1 MAHSREY
8 IDAMFKAAKAYL
20 PAWVW
25 KHLHARAFPSSGGV
39 ARHRPVEKQMAPISR
54 AGLTVDALFTQLSLR
69 GEQYSKTE
77 SEYVEPTT
85 DGMVACGAC
94 RFYLRDPQGSRGL
107 CQLVTGPIAWFGTC
121 QFYIGA
127 QEEAVFAL
135 SGVIAKQEGF
145 QIQTIIFPKD
155 RWTLARARSWLT
167 DHDFTQ
173 DKIDETERSYR
184 FRQLDPGQFVRIR
197 PICLMPN
204 GAPPN
209 LEDCRVLAFGG
220 QIAKADT
227 KKGEKA
233 LTEKDIDEE
242 IDKAVHEEYGGP
254 DRRRK
259 RRRMKSI
266 DKEIPI
272 LKIDHEKQIVY
283 GVVLDPYIV
292 DTQGDW
298 IPPAEVEK
306 TAHEWMKESRRI
318 GLRHRSEA
326 DAEPVETF
334 LMPYPSKEDYQKA
347 MDGQPHRVIKF
358 KMGDGFVHSGSWVLG
373 TEIKDAKTWELVKS
387 GELGSYSI
395 GGHGERTEVPLSV
408 MPEITELIEADW
420 SKAA

>member
-8 IDAMFKAAKAYL
+8 IEAMFKAAKAYL
-20 PAWVW
+20 PSWVW
-25 KHLHARAFPSSGGV
+25 KHLHTRAFPSSGGT
-39 ARHRPVEKQMAPISR
+39 ARHRPVEKQMAPMSQ
-54 AGLTVDALFTQLSLR
+54 AGLNADGIFTQLSIR
-69 GEQYSKTE
+69 AEQYSKTE
-77 SEYVEPTT
+77 AEYIEPTT
-85 DGMVACGAC
+85 DGMIACGAC
-94 RFYLRDPQGSRGL
+94 RFYLRDPHGERGL
-107 CQLVTGPIAWFGTC
+107 CQVVMGPIAWFGTC

-127 QEEAVFAL
+127 QEEAVFSL
-135 SGVIAKQEGF
+135 QNVIAKQGF
-145 QIQTIIFPKD
+145 EIQTIIFPKT
-155 RWTLARARSWLT
+155 RWTLARARSWLA
-167 DHDFTQ
+167 DHDFK
-173 DKIDETERSYR
+173 DEKVDETESSYR
-184 FRQLDPGQFVRIR
+184 FRQLPPGQFSRIR

-204 GAPPN
+204 NAPPN
-209 LEDCRVLAFGG
+209 LDECQVLAFGG
-220 QIAKADT
+220 VIEKADDKVKRMT
-227 KKGEKA
+227 Q
-233 LTEKDIDEE
+233 KDIDEE
-242 IDKAVHEEYGGP
+242 IDKATQYGGS

-298 IPPAEVEK
+298 IPPADVEK

-373 TEIKDAKTWELVKS
+373 TEIKDKNTWELVKS

-395 GGHGERTEVPLSV
+395 GGHGERTEIPLSV
-408 MPEITELIEADW
+408 MPTITETIEADW